1 MQHLTLGAAHHGPV
15 TALVLRGNDVHAAIH
30 GRVHTYDANT
40 GKLQRTRRCSRA
52 ASTA

>member
-30 GRVHTYDANT
+30 GRVHTYDAKPVRSSER
-40 GKLQRTRRCSRA
+40 GRCSRA